1 MAVNKDFMDYRA
13 RLIDKQAELN
23 DDYDTWDEAV
33 ELEADLKSIDASEN
47 FGELCAIYMTWFGK
61 DALKREHIPVALL
74 WQADKC
80 EREAKELLNRAEE
93 LRIEAHKYN

>member
-13 RLIDKQAELN
+13 RLIDKVTELN
-23 DDYDTWDEAV
+23 DDYDTWDEAA
-33 ELEADLKSIDASEN
+33 ELEVDLKSVDSSEN

-61 DALKREHIPVALL
+61 DALKREYVPLALL
-74 WQADKC
+74 YQAEQC
-80 EREAKELLNRAEE
+80 EKEAKVLLNRAEE

>member
-1 MAVNKDFMDYRA
+1 MAVNKDFMNYRA

-33 ELEADLKSIDASEN
+33 ELEADLMSIDASEN
-47 FGELCAIYMTWFGK
+47 FDELCALYMTWFGK
-61 DALKREHIPVALL
+61 DALKREYIPLALL
-74 WQADKC
+74 YQATCC
-80 EREAKELLNRAEE
+80 EKEAKELLNRAEE